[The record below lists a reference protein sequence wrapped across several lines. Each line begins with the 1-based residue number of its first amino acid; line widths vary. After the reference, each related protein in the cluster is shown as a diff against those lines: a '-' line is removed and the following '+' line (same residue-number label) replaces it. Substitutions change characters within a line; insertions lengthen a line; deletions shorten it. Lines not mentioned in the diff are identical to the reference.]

1 MAIDNQPNIAQL
13 ELQSLLEVTQAI
25 NQNLPE
31 ANLYKIFRF
40 TLLANLYIEQIALF
54 APNAEGIWENK
65 ILPGEAPPNLQED
78 LNPYLECKKITKLQ
92 GPSALAALYQYVIP
106 VPHKESLLA
115 LVFLRLNLDKTNKAE
130 ANEAMRFV
138 QLLANVLMVAIEN
151 KKLVRQQIARESRRE
166 ALRKELEIARLVQNN
181 LFPRQLPREGACICE
196 ASYLPHEEV
205 GGDYYDFL
213 PLDSGGYL
221 ICIADVSGKGIP
233 AAMLMS
239 NFQAS
244 LRTLARRKAGLKEM
258 IAELNYLL
266 KKNGNSEHFIT
277 VFLGV
282 YTPAE
287 GQLRYINAGH
297 NPPLLIARDG
307 ATKVL
312 EAGTTVLGIF
322 DPLPFDEEGA
332 VSICPGDLLFAY
344 TDGLVETMNKQEEMF
359 GLDRVQEFL
368 QKYHHESLPDIHQGI
383 LEALRAYKS
392 EGPFGDDLTL
402 LSCRFDGR

>member
-1 MAIDNQPNIAQL
+1 M
-13 ELQSLLEVTQAI
+13 TQAI

-54 APNAEGIWENK
+54 APDPEGLWENK
-65 ILPGEAPPNLQED
+65 ILPGKDPQSHQQHLQ
-78 LNPYLECKKITKLQ
+78 PFLECKKITKLQ
-92 GPSALAALYQYVIP
+92 DPSVFSEQYQYVIP
-106 VPHKESLLA
+106 VPHKDSLLA
-115 LVFLRLNLDKTNKAE
+115 LVFLRLNPVKTQKAE
-130 ANEAMRFV
+130 ANEALRFV

-151 KKLVRQQIARESRRE
+151 KKLMRQQIDRETRRE

-181 LFPRQLPREGACICE
+181 LFPRQLPREGTCICE

-213 PLDSGGYL
+213 PLDNGGYL

-233 AAMLMS
+233 AALLMS

-258 IAELNYLL
+258 IAELNFLL

-277 VFLGV
+277 VFLGL
-282 YTPAE
+282 YHPSEAT
-287 GQLRYINAGH
+287 LHYINAGH
-297 NPPLLIARDG
+297 NPPLLIQANG

-312 EAGTTVLGIF
+312 EAGTTILGIF
-322 DPLPFDEEGA
+322 DPLPFDEEGE
-332 VSICPGDLLFAY
+332 VNVHPGDLLFAY
-344 TDGLVETMNKQEEMF
+344 TDGLVETMNSEEEMF
-359 GLDRVQEFL
+359 GLDRVREFL
-368 QKYHHESLPDIHQGI
+368 QKHHHETLPDIHQGI

-402 LSCRFDGR
+402 LSCRFGL